1 MNNKQVIVL
10 ELNEV
15 NFEFLEA
22 YAARGYLPNFKS
34 FLDLHGYAE
43 TTSETRY
50 RELEPWIQWVTAHT
64 GKTLEEHGVFRLGDI
79 VDVDIEQI
87 WEKLA
92 AQGIKV
98 GAMSPMNAKCRGDK
112 WDFFVPDP
120 WTKTRI
126 IAKPSIKRLYSA
138 IAQVVNDNA
147 QEKITP
153 KSLIDLAIG
162 AAVAA
167 SPKNYLKYFNYLLQ
181 SRAKP
186 WLRAIFLDQ
195 LLSDLFVKSVAKHDT
210 QFATLFLNAAAHIQ
224 HHYMFASGV
233 YEGNMR
239 NPDWYVQPGSD
250 PLLDVYSAYDQILRD
265 VMNRF
270 PSARIMLATGLH
282 QNPHPDLTYY
292 WRLKE
297 HEKFLE
303 KIGVPYSAVKCLMS
317 RDFCVICDTK
327 DSAKAAENILMSA
340 VTEEGIALFEVDN
353 RGTDLFV
360 MLSYSADIGNLGTYF
375 VNGHQFSGLIEDVAF
390 VAIKNGQHDGVGY
403 FSDTGNSKF
412 DEGFSFPLKNL
423 PDRMIE
429 ALKSTHLSSKAN

>member
-34 FLDLHGYAE
+34 FLDRYGYAE
-43 TTSETRY
+43 TTSEKRY
-50 RELEPWIQWVTAHT
+50 QELEPWIQWVTAHT
-64 GKTLEEHGVFRLGDI
+64 GKTLAEHGVFRLGDI
-79 VDVDIEQI
+79 AHVDIEQI

-92 AQGIKV
+92 ADGIKV

-120 WTKTRI
+120 WTNTRV
-126 IAKPSIKRLYSA
+126 IAKPWVKRLYRA
-138 IAQVVNDNA
+138 IVQVVNNNA
-147 QEKITP
+147 QGKITP
-153 KSLIDLAIG
+153 MSLVNLAIG
-162 AAVAA
+162 GAAAA
-167 SPKNYLKYFNYLLQ
+167 SRKNYTKYFNYLQ
-181 SRAKP
+181 KIRTKP
-186 WLRAIFLDQ
+186 WFRAIFLDQ
-195 LLSDLFVKSVAKHDT
+195 LLSDLFVRSVAKHNT

-265 VMNRF
+265 VMVRF

-282 QNPHPDLTYY
+282 QNPHPELTYY

-297 HEKFLE
+297 HEKFLD
-303 KIGVPYSAVKCLMS
+303 KIGVRYSAVECLMS
-317 RDFCVICDTK
+317 RDFRVICDNEA
-327 DSAKAAENILMSA
+327 SARAAENILMSA
-340 VTEEGIALFEVDN
+340 VTEEGIGLFEVDN
-353 RGTDLFV
+353 RGSDLFV
-360 MLSYSADIGNLGTYF
+360 MLSYSADIGNLGTYC
-375 VNGHQFSGLIEDVAF
+375 VNGHEFSGLIDDVAF

-403 FSDTGNSKF
+403 FSDSGNGKF
-412 DEGFSFPLKNL
+412 AKGFSFPLKNL
-423 PDRMIE
+423 PERMIE
-429 ALKSTHLSSKAN
+429 ALKSNAVLS